1 VTLLR
6 RSTLSDS
13 VCRHDVSLNFKAERF
28 QRAGG
33 QIGVTRTIAGRVVGG
48 LANERGQKF
57 DFGVEAIVDRFQ
69 KGLRCHSV
77 HQFRDEGA

>member
-1 VTLLR
+1 
-6 RSTLSDS
+6 
-13 VCRHDVSLNFKAERF
+13 VSLNFKAERF

-69 KGLRCHSV
+69 KGLRCHSA